1 MHNRV
6 HQKAQGIDQDMA
18 LLIPARDNLDSRGIL
33 KLPDLRF
40 DMRIEDSHIGAVG
53 WARQ

>member
-18 LLIPARDNLDSRGIL
+18 LLTFDFLARIIADGVNAGPPFSALFTL
-33 KLPDLRF
+33 
-40 DMRIEDSHIGAVG
+40 
-53 WARQ
+53 